1 MSAITHTQTPA
12 SSIGSVALA
21 IGAVMVTGQA
31 YWPAE
36 EAPTYVINQTVPSYS
51 EVSEKIIAATK
62 IPHST
67 FVDQMA
73 SIYASFSERQELLGE
88 EFEAAI
94 FDDLDSLYES

>member
-1 MSAITHTQTPA
+1 M
-12 SSIGSVALA
+12 GSVALA
-21 IGAVMVTGQA
+21 IGAVIATGQE
-31 YWPAE
+31 YWPTE
-36 EAPTYVINQTVPSYS
+36 EAPAYLINQTVPSYS
-51 EVSEKIIAATK
+51 EVTEQILVATRN
-62 IPHST
+62 PHST